1 MLRQCQNVAL
11 ADSCPSLTLDP
22 EAVENISKA
31 EVFPDLGGNAWE
43 AITDKICFII
53 KVSFSCFLFCF

>member
-31 EVFPDLGGNAWE
+31 EVFPDFGGNAWE
-43 AITDKICFII
+43 AITEII
-53 KVSFSCFLFCF
+53 FALS

>member
-22 EAVENISKA
+22 ETVENISKA
-31 EVFPDLGGNAWE
+31 EVFPDFGGNAWE
-43 AITDKICFII
+43 AITEII
-53 KVSFSCFLFCF
+53 FALS